1 MRMKFS
7 ILRENLL
14 QPLQSISGAV
24 EKRQTL
30 PILSHIFVD
39 VSEDSELT
47 LIGTDLEVE
56 IKITIPLAGEMEPGK
71 TTIPARKFSDLSKA
85 IPDNSEINLQI
96 NKSRATIRSGKSR
109 FTLSTLSAD
118 EFPRV
123 EEISEVAVIDELNH
137 KTLKNLLQ
145 KSQFSMA
152 MQDVRYY
159 LNGLLLEL
167 EGDELRLI
175 ATDGHRLAFCRRTL
189 SQDYGEKKQVIIPR
203 KAVQEL
209 MRLLDDSDQEVKLVL
224 GSNHLQAILGDLTL
238 TTKLIDGRFPDY
250 QRVIPRDGKRTLVT
264 DNETFRSAVSRV
276 SILSNEKYR
285 GIRMTM
291 SETVVTI
298 HANNPEQEEAEEDL
312 SVQYRGEPMEIGFNS
327 AYMMDALSVIEDKE
341 VTIYFIDENSSSLIH
356 TQNDNEEYKF
366 VVMPMRL

>member
-1 MRMKFS
+1 MKFS

-30 PILSHIFVD
+30 PILSHIFVG
-39 VSEDSELT
+39 VSDDSKLT

-56 IKITIPLAGEMEPGK
+56 IKITLQLAGELEPGA

-85 IPDNSEINLQI
+85 LPDESEILVGI
-96 NKSRATIRSGKSR
+96 NKNRASIRSGKSR

-118 EFPRV
+118 DFPRV
-123 EEISEVAVIDELNH
+123 DEISEIASIDELSH
-137 KTLKNLLQ
+137 SVLKNLLQ

-167 EGDELRLI
+167 EGNELRLV
-175 ATDGHRLAFCRRTL
+175 ATDGHRLAYCRRTL
-189 SQDYGEKKQVIIPR
+189 NHDYGEKKQVIIPR

-209 MRLLDDSDQEVKLVL
+209 MRLLDDSDQQVKLIL
-224 GSNHLQAILGDLTL
+224 GSNHLQVILGELTL
-238 TTKLIDGRFPDY
+238 TTKLIDGRFPEY
-250 QRVIPRDGKRTLVT
+250 QRVIPREGKRTLVT
-264 DNETFRSAVSRV
+264 GNENFRKAVSRV

-285 GIRMTM
+285 GIRMAM
-291 SETVVTI
+291 SESAVTI
-298 HANNPEQEEAEEDL
+298 HANNPEQEEAEEEL
-312 SVQYRGEPMEIGFNS
+312 SVQYSGEPMEIGFNS
-327 AYMMDALSVIEDKE
+327 AYMMDALSVISDDE

-356 TQNDNEEYKF
+356 TQNDLEEYKF

>member
-1 MRMKFS
+1 MQFS
-7 ILRENLL
+7 ISRENLL

-39 VSEDSELT
+39 VSEQGELT

-56 IKITIPLAGEMEPGK
+56 IKLTLPLDEASESGK
-71 TTIPARKFSDLSKA
+71 TTIPARKFFDLSKA
-85 IPDNSEINLQI
+85 LPDQSSIKLLVDNN
-96 NKSRATIRSGKSR
+96 RATIRSGKSR
-109 FTLSTLSAD
+109 FSLSTLPAE

-123 EEISEVAVIDELNH
+123 DEISEVAVIDELSQLI
-137 KTLKNLLQ
+137 LKNLLQ

-159 LNGLLLEL
+159 LNGLLMEL
-167 EGDELRLI
+167 EGNELRLV

-189 SQDYGEKKQVIIPR
+189 EQDHGEKKQVIIPR
-203 KAVQEL
+203 KAIQEL
-209 MRLLDDSDQEVKLVL
+209 MRLLSDEDDPVRLVL
-224 GSNHLQAILGDLTL
+224 GSNHLQVVLGELTL

-250 QRVIPRDGKRTLVT
+250 QRVIPREGERTLIT
-264 DNETFRSAVSRV
+264 DNEAFRRAISRV

-285 GIRMTM
+285 GIRMVM
-291 SETVVTI
+291 SESSVTI
-298 HANNPEQEEAEEDL
+298 HATNPEQEEAEEEL
-312 SVQYRGEPMEIGFNS
+312 TVQYSGEPMEIGFNS
-327 AYMMDALSVIEDKE
+327 AYMMDAFSVIDDNE

-356 TQNDNEEYKF
+356 THSGEEEYKF

>member
-1 MRMKFS
+1 MQFS
-7 ILRENLL
+7 VSRENLL
-14 QPLQSISGAV
+14 RPLQSISGAV
-24 EKRQTL
+24 ERRQTL
-30 PILSHIFVD
+30 PILSHLFVD
-39 VSEDSELT
+39 VTESSELT

-56 IKITIPLAGEMEPGK
+56 IKITIPLDGPVETGK

-85 IPDNSEINLQI
+85 LPDQSDIKVKVDGN
-96 NKSRATIRSGKSR
+96 RATIRSGKSR
-109 FTLSTLSAD
+109 FTLSTLPAD

-123 EEISEVAVIDELNH
+123 DEITEVAVIDELSRAV
-137 KTLKNLLQ
+137 LRNLLH

-167 EGDELRLI
+167 EGNELRLV

-189 SQDYGEKKQVIIPR
+189 DRDYGEKKQVIVPR

-209 MRLLDDSDQEVKLVL
+209 MRLLDDGDDPVRIVM
-224 GSNHLQAILGDLTL
+224 GSNHLQVVLGELTL

-250 QRVIPRDGKRTLVT
+250 QRVIPREGERTLVT
-264 DNETFRSAVSRV
+264 DNEAFRRAVSRV

-285 GIRMTM
+285 GIRMAM
-291 SETVVTI
+291 SETAVTI
-298 HANNPEQEEAEEDL
+298 HANNPEQEEAEEEL
-312 SVQYRGEPMEIGFNS
+312 SSVTYSGEEMEIGFNS
-327 AYMMDALSVIEDKE
+327 AYMMDALSVIDDEQ

-356 TQNDNEEYKF
+356 TDSGREEYKF

>member
-1 MRMKFS
+1 MKFS

-39 VSEDSELT
+39 VSDDSELT

-56 IKITIPLAGEMEPGK
+56 IKITIQVTGEFEPGT

-85 IPDNSEINLQI
+85 LPDESEIKVEI
-96 NKSRATIRSGKSR
+96 NKSRAAVRSGKSR
-109 FTLSTLSAD
+109 FTLSTLSAGD
-118 EFPRV
+118 FPRV
-123 EEISEVAVIDELNH
+123 DEISEVASIDELSH
-137 KTLKNLLQ
+137 SALKNLLQ

-167 EGDELRLI
+167 EGKELRLV

-189 SQDYGEKKQVIIPR
+189 NQDYGEKKQVIIPR
-203 KAVQEL
+203 KAVHEL
-209 MRLLDDSDQEVKLVL
+209 MRLLDDSDQPVKLIL
-224 GSNHLQAILGDLTL
+224 GSNHLQAVLGELTL

-250 QRVIPRDGKRTLVT
+250 QRVIPREGKRTLVT
-264 DNETFRSAVSRV
+264 NNENFRKAVSRV

-285 GIRMTM
+285 GIRMAM
-291 SETVVTI
+291 SESVVTI
-298 HANNPEQEEAEEDL
+298 HANNPEQEEAEEEL
-312 SVQYRGEPMEIGFNS
+312 SVQYSGEPMEIGFNS
-327 AYMMDALSVIEDKE
+327 AYMMDALSVISDDE

-356 TQNDNEEYKF
+356 TQNDLEEYKF